1 MELEVNMVKKIMLD
15 VENSIKVM
23 SDIFDDV
30 KKNFDFKFF
39 ILRQEIYQI
48 RDQFKEVMDIME
60 R

>member
-23 SDIFDDV
+23 GDIFDDV